1 MSEAVSAG
9 VGVIVGG
16 AAMWALMRLE
26 LRRAARH
33 RGKRRRRLDTGAQRP
48 GPTLGNTVTRVT
60 SREAIYRQ

>member
-33 RGKRRRRLDTGAQRP
+33 RGNGDGA
-48 GPTLGNTVTRVT
+48 
-60 SREAIYRQ
+60 